1 LAEENNR
8 VIILKAIKERVKQS
22 EEQRHVQM
30 LADAIGERRN
40 RDLLDLLSWFEQD
53 RGWPETLKC
62 LRKAQD
68 SSYALPIGAGPVK
81 TKVENLKFREL
92 LFSAMGCHG
101 LEPIPTNNEELLN
114 RINDEH
120 SLVDASVSLR
130 DYIESIA
137 YNQIES
143 GDTLFFD
150 SSDFDFQISEDIT
163 RLIERMQYEEVQE
176 LILERKANRVNISP
190 LWQCETS
197 RQKLAEHGIRGSI
210 IDLQQLDEVLSV
222 IQFPVTIN
230 DVSQYAISQRQ
241 SEYTSNRLYHDL
253 HNYIINHDVNGL
265 SVLSSRHSFS
275 ILKSM
280 LEEVL
285 DIYAKDSSSE
295 NYRQVL
301 YLINTQVRVRML
313 DSIQLLEGL
322 AYHQDTRIA
331 TVAITALGNYYHES
345 AASALIE
352 ILCKSKNREIVKTT
366 TRAILN
372 VGKKC
377 PETIPVITTA
387 LDSSICAYKGRLK
400 RLWKELGK
408 RNQLYY

>member
-241 SEYTSNRLYHDL
+241 SECQ
-253 HNYIINHDVNGL
+253 GL
-265 SVLSSRHSFS
+265 FKRELQTGS
-275 ILKSM
+275 IS
-280 LEEVL
+280 
-285 DIYAKDSSSE
+285 
-295 NYRQVL
+295 
-301 YLINTQVRVRML
+301 
-313 DSIQLLEGL
+313 
-322 AYHQDTRIA
+322 H
-331 TVAITALGNYYHES
+331 
-345 AASALIE
+345 
-352 ILCKSKNREIVKTT
+352 
-366 TRAILN
+366 
-372 VGKKC
+372 
-377 PETIPVITTA
+377 
-387 LDSSICAYKGRLK
+387 
-400 RLWKELGK
+400 
-408 RNQLYY
+408 